1 MKKIKN
7 TIRGLWSNKSIYNLP
22 TTKILPGTLKEAEN
36 IFDKNVI
43 PIKTLVKEIG
53 DIKKKLQR
61 TKKIFI

>member
-7 TIRGLWSNKSIYNLP
+7 TIRGYGLIKVYNLP
-22 TTKILPGTLKEAEN
+22 KTKILLGTLKAEN

-43 PIKTLVKEIG
+43 PMKTLVKEIG

-61 TKKIFI
+61 TKKFFI